1 MVDDARHAKLRSP
14 REPPPYFAGRA
25 KELAALNERLDDL
38 CETGDPSGGIAL
50 IVGVPGVGKTQLA
63 RKFADEATRREGPR
77 RIFRMELNTRTLK
90 AADLIVFM
98 DMMKAL
104 GKERA
109 GRRVA
114 DIQPKTS
121 RVGVGALSAKVEV
134 SREHVRRDHDLTSLM
149 RASLDRG
156 LWQGQALVVTIDE
169 LQAVDAVG
177 IETLRALHVGE
188 HGCPVLVLG
197 VGLQHTQLVLGN
209 PADGSSGISRVA
221 EPIKLAPLSYE
232 EALEAIDRNMRA
244 MGHEIADE
252 SVVALATASQGF
264 PQHIHGYLKAAI
276 EAISRY
282 GSLEAERSLE
292 DALRAGDQ
300 ARADYYDTR
309 LSMLPDQDAM
319 LPVIETMLETGR
331 KSLRRSEA
339 VAVVEPST
347 RVREGPAPRSKPS
360 LDGEN
365 IVQQAIA
372 HGVLTLNRGG
382 VSFGIPSFHSHMEQL
397 LNEHRQ
403 LQRWLRQ
410 RAHNAGQRL

>member
-1 MVDDARHAKLRSP
+1 MVKEAGHAKLRSQ
-14 REPPPYFAGRA
+14 REPPPYFAGRV
-25 KELAALNERLDDL
+25 KELAALRERLDDL
-38 CETGDPSGGIAL
+38 CETGDPTGGVAL

-63 RKFADEATRREGPR
+63 RKFAEEATRREGPR

-90 AADLIVFM
+90 AVDIIVFM

-109 GRRVA
+109 GRQVA
-114 DIQPKTS
+114 DIQPNTS
-121 RVGVGALSAKVEV
+121 RVGVGALSAKVEI
-134 SREHVRRDHDLTSLM
+134 SREHVRRAHDLTSLM
-149 RASLDRG
+149 RDSLDRG

-169 LQAVDAVG
+169 LQAVDAIG
-177 IETLRALHVGE
+177 IETLRALHLGE

-244 MGHEIADE
+244 MGHEIGEE
-252 SVVALATASQGF
+252 SVVALAKASQGF
-264 PQHIHGYLKAAI
+264 PQHIHGYLKGAI

-282 GSLEAERSLE
+282 GSLETERSLE
-292 DALRAGDQ
+292 DALNAGDQ

-339 VAVVEPST
+339 VAVV
-347 RVREGPAPRSKPS
+347 GNRSAEAS
-360 LDGEN
+360 SDGEN

-372 HGVLTLNRGG
+372 HGVLTLDKGG

-403 LQRWLRQ
+403 LQKRLRQ
-410 RAHNAGQRL
+410 RTHNAG

>member
-1 MVDDARHAKLRSP
+1 MVEEPGHAKLRSQ
-14 REPPPYFAGRA
+14 REPPPYFAGRV
-25 KELAALNERLDDL
+25 KELAALRERLDDL
-38 CETGDPSGGIAL
+38 CETGDPTGGVAL

-63 RKFADEATRREGPR
+63 RKFAEEATRREGPR

-90 AADLIVFM
+90 AVDLIVFM

-104 GKERA
+104 GKEKA
-109 GRRVA
+109 GRQVA
-114 DIQPKTS
+114 DIQPNTS

-134 SREHVRRDHDLTSLM
+134 SREHVRRTHDLTSLM
-149 RASLDRG
+149 RDSLDRG

-177 IETLRALHVGE
+177 IETLRALHLGE

-244 MGHEIADE
+244 MGHETGEE
-252 SVVALATASQGF
+252 SVVALAKASHGF
-264 PQHIHGYLKAAI
+264 PQHIHGYLKGAI

-282 GSLEAERSLE
+282 GSLETERSLE
-292 DALRAGDQ
+292 DALKAGDQ
-300 ARADYYDTR
+300 ARADYYETR

-319 LPVIETMLETGR
+319 LPVIETLLETGR

-339 VAVVEPST
+339 VAVV
-347 RVREGPAPRSKPS
+347 GNRSAEAS
-360 LDGEN
+360 SDGEN
-365 IVQQAIA
+365 ILQQAIA
-372 HGVLTLNRGG
+372 HGVLTLGKGG

-403 LQRWLRQ
+403 LQKRLRQ
-410 RAHNAGQRL
+410 RTHNAGRRR